1 MTQERRKFPRLACR
15 LASSF
20 RDTESTDSWSSCFVS
35 ITDISRGGMR
45 LRTHRRIPLTARP
58 NIEFV
63 LPNPY
68 HKKTFQVVVAPVW
81 SSEMP
86 ETDSFDIGVS
96 FIDLSAEAED
106 AIGHMSQVTV

>member
-1 MTQERRKFPRLACR
+1 MMNERRKSPRLSCR

-35 ITDISRGGMR
+35 IMDISRGGMR

-58 NIEFV
+58 NIAFA

-68 HKKTFQVVVAPVW
+68 HRKTFQAVVAPVW
-81 SSEMP
+81 SSEIP
-86 ETDSFDIGVS
+86 GADSFDIGVR
-96 FIDLSAEAED
+96 FIDIGAEAED
-106 AIGHMSQVTV
+106 AIRHICQINA